1 MEELQLQSIL
11 EAYNQRLEEAKVLNL
26 QSWILNQRCFEILQ
40 KQKAVSKLRT
50 LLNFKI
56 VAIIL
61 GLIWVWFLGYLFY
74 FSFRRSQLFF
84 AVSSGAILLITLI
97 AIVVYISHVVLI
109 DNINNTENVIKA
121 QEKIAHLQ
129 ISTINITRIL
139 FLQTPFYCTF
149 WWNIAMIAKSPAS
162 FWLISVPVALLFTF
176 FSIWLFRNISLKNQN
191 KKWFKILFNSPEW
204 NSLVKADTF
213 LEEINSFKKEM

>member
-1 MEELQLQSIL
+1 MEELQFQNIL
-11 EAYNQRLEEAKVLNL
+11 DSYNQKLEQAKVLNL
-26 QSWILNQRCFEILQ
+26 QSWVLNQHCFEILQ
-40 KQKAVSKLRT
+40 KQKAVSKLRS

-56 VAIIL
+56 VAIVL
-61 GLIWVWFLGYLFY
+61 GMIWVWFLGYLFY
-74 FSFRRSQLFF
+74 YSLGRSQVFF
-84 AVSSGAILLITLI
+84 AISSGAILLITLVAI
-97 AIVVYISHVVLI
+97 AVYISHVVLI
-109 DNINNTENVIKA
+109 YNINNTENVIKA

-149 WWNIAMIAKSPAS
+149 WWTTEMISKSPAS
-162 FWLISVPVALLFTF
+162 FWLISFPVALLFTY

-191 KKWFKILFNSPEW
+191 KKWFKFLFNSPEW
-204 NSLVKADTF
+204 NSLVKADIF